1 MSQCF
6 IFALQE
12 RWRPETHTFHLPI
25 GECTVTL
32 EDVYML
38 LGLPIDG
45 KAVNGSVQ
53 HANSMCER
61 VLGRDL
67 VVPTQGS
74 RGQGISL
81 VSLRAYYDELVF
93 MDNSTEEHVWL
104 MTKVYIMLMFGKLLF
119 PESTVWGWWRMPTL
133 SPAGRNNYTFPYAT
147 RFCGPKLDYSK
158 NPRGSVVL
166 YRDLIDHLRAEDF
179 NWRPYLLLD
188 HEPNESDREVWTAVV
203 PIIRFNIVEMHQSDR
218 VRLQFGMHQPIPDP
232 PTDLGRWHIKRV
244 NNQWDHADYRTFA
257 PEFCE
262 MWKQRRSRGVYRLK
276 HHLAKTRNN
285 VKSCLAIPDDIK
297 KTMLDKVYKLQKN
310 LLQKS
315 QDINIEGDNV
325 VANDDLE
332 VADCLGGKRKSQWFE
347 EEEVRLTECVK
358 EEDNVERLIA
368 RDSRELHLRLVRSTR
383 HFPEDRL
390 ILLY

>member
-1 MSQCF
+1 MHNNTIDRKF
-6 IFALQE
+6 ILALQE

-38 LGLPIDG
+38 LGLSIDG

-53 HANSMCER
+53 HANSLCER

-81 VSLRAYYDELVF
+81 ASLRAYYDDLVLS
-93 MDNSTEEHVWL
+93 DNSTEETRLPRSAPSMDVRSSYKYGVGGDCL
-104 MTKVYIMLMFGKLLF
+104 
-119 PESTVWGWWRMPTL
+119 R
-133 SPAGRNNYTFPYAT
+133 RNNYTFPYAT

-158 NPRGSVVL
+158 NPRGSVIL

-179 NWRPYLLLD
+179 NWRPYLMLY
-188 HEPNESDREVWTAVV
+188 HEPNESDREVWTAVT

-244 NNQWDHADYRTFA
+244 NQQWDHADYRTFA

-262 MWKQRRSRGVYRLK
+262 MWKQRRSRLLQFPVGQLPMFPTADYVAWFRTVTTPDMMIEMVTPNCQFVVFVVVT
-276 HHLAKTRNN
+276 LAFCFH
-285 VKSCLAIPDDIK
+285 VVGLGCFCLVLADIK
-297 KTMLDKVYKLQKN
+297 TL
-310 LLQKS
+310 
-315 QDINIEGDNV
+315 
-325 VANDDLE
+325 
-332 VADCLGGKRKSQWFE
+332 
-347 EEEVRLTECVK
+347 
-358 EEDNVERLIA
+358 
-368 RDSRELHLRLVRSTR
+368 
-383 HFPEDRL
+383 
-390 ILLY
+390 